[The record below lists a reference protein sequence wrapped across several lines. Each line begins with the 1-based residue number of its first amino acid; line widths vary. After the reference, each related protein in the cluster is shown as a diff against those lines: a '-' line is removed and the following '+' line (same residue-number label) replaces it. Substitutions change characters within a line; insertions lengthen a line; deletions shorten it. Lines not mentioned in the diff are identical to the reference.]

1 MDHTLSFSCTLRD
14 LLASLLIYINLAMF
28 TLEFS
33 RIVAV
38 SATSGFRNR
47 MVYYHFLINRIYGFL
62 HFWAN
67 PLFPT
72 GTVIQ
77 PGIHPHSP
85 CWAVV
90 AVMQLSSLLP
100 ITGLVDEHHF

>member
-1 MDHTLSFSCTLRD
+1 MGHTLSFSCTLRD

-47 MVYYHFLINRIYGFL
+47 MVYHHFLINRIYGYPSFL
-62 HFWAN
+62 GKPSVSHRYGN
-67 PLFPT
+67 PT
-72 GTVIQ
+72 RD
-77 PGIHPHSP
+77 SP
-85 CWAVV
+85 PAVL
-90 AVMQLSSLLP
+90 AGQWSQ
-100 ITGLVDEHHF
+100 